1 MKKRFC
7 ILLAVLTLE
16 FTASGQPFELGV
28 LAGTSLNGTSQVDF
42 GMDIAYMH
50 PLTTHLE
57 IGAGAGI
64 RYARPLFE
72 MTYRDETKDGVTTHT
87 VTKDYFNE
95 MAVPFFARVRYSLPK
110 KFYLQTDAGY
120 RFALLEI
127 LDWFF
132 TPEAKE
138 MSGVYFEPQV
148 GYMLDPKRSLTIGV
162 SIQNSFFIKRETIQ
176 DWDAG
181 HFNSMYRT
189 HRIWRPVAVVR
200 YCKSL

>member
-7 ILLAVLTLE
+7 ILLAVLTFG
-16 FTASGQPFELGV
+16 FTAPGQPFELGV
-28 LAGTSLNGTSQVDF
+28 LTGSSLNGTSQVDF
-42 GMDIAYMH
+42 GLDIAYMY

-72 MTYRDETKDGVTTHT
+72 ISDLNETRDGVSTHT

-95 MAVPFFARVRYSLPK
+95 MAVPFFARVRYSLPQS
-110 KFYLQTDAGY
+110 FYLQTDAGY

-127 LDWFF
+127 LEWFF
-132 TPEAKE
+132 TPEAKR

-148 GYMLDPKRSLTIGV
+148 GYMLDPKRSLAIGV
-162 SIQNSFFIKRETIQ
+162 SIQNSFYIKRDVND

-181 HFNSMYRT
+181 HFGSRVRY
-189 HRIWRPVAVVR
+189 HYIWRPIAFVR

>member
-7 ILLAVLTLE
+7 ILLAVLTFG
-16 FTASGQPFELGV
+16 FTASGQPFELGL
-28 LAGTSLNGTSQVDF
+28 LAGTSLNGTGQVDF

-72 MTYRDETKDGVTTHT
+72 ITYRDKTKDGVTTHT

-148 GYMLDPKRSLTIGV
+148 GYMLDPKRSLAIGV
-162 SIQNSFFIKRETIQ
+162 SIQNSFYIKRDVND

-181 HFNSMYRT
+181 HFGERVRY
-189 HRIWRPVAVVR
+189 HYIWRPVAFVR

>member
-1 MKKRFC
+1 MNKR
-7 ILLAVLTLE
+7 ILLATVALLLV
-16 FTASGQPFELGV
+16 TAAYGQPFELGV

-42 GMDIAYMH
+42 GMDIAYMY

-64 RYARPLFE
+64 RYARPLYE
-72 MTYRDETKDGVTTHT
+72 ISDLNKTRDGVSTHT

-95 MAVPFFARVRYSLPK
+95 MAVPFFARIRYSLPQR
-110 KFYLQTDAGY
+110 FYLQTDAGY

-127 LDWFF
+127 LEWFF
-132 TPEAKE
+132 TPEAKR

-148 GYMLDPKRSLTIGV
+148 GYMLDPKRSLAIGV
-162 SIQNSFFIKRETIQ
+162 SIQNSFYIKRDVND

-181 HFNSMYRT
+181 HFGARVRY
-189 HRIWRPVAVVR
+189 HYIWRPVAFVR